1 MNYIKHLTKYF
12 IPGKHNQYKPHFF
25 RLAPVLV
32 TASTIAF
39 LFFIALSLNTLV
51 IRSGS
56 SQLGAVVS
64 SVLVDLTNTDRTVNK
79 LQGLTVSPVL
89 QQAAQLK
96 ANDMAAKGYFA
107 HNSPEGLTP
116 WHWFE
121 EAGYNFSFA
130 GENLAVYFS
139 DSAELEH
146 AWMNSPLHRANI
158 LNSYFTEIGIAT
170 AKGTYQGRETVYVVQ
185 EFGRPSRRV
194 ASAAVKNAAVVPV
207 ENVSAPT
214 MTNKIAQAEIKKEIP
229 VVKGAAAE
237 TKPLRV
243 VSKEDTFIAVRGAGE
258 SVSADE
264 EAASTTTAIT
274 ENPIFGTV
282 AFAGTSVP
290 TLLKVAASPWT
301 SLRTVYSFL
310 ALFIVF
316 ALILMIGIEVKRQH
330 PLHIAYGVSLLVLM
344 GVLLFS
350 WQGFFF
356 GKLIVI

>member
-1 MNYIKHLTKYF
+1 MNYIKHLRRYF

-25 RLAPVLV
+25 RLEAVLA
-32 TASTIAF
+32 TAGVIVFFF
-39 LFFIALSLNTLV
+39 LAAVSLDSLV

-64 SVLVDLTNTDRTVNK
+64 SVLVELTNTDRTANK
-79 LQGLTVSPVL
+79 LHGLIVSPVL

-96 ANDMAAKGYFA
+96 ANDMAAKSYFA

-121 EAGYNFSFA
+121 EAGYGFSFA

-170 AKGTYQGRETVYVVQ
+170 AKGVYQGRETVYVVQ
-185 EFGRPSRRV
+185 EFGRPSRRIASV
-194 ASAAVKNAAVVPV
+194 AAKANIVPTKNIS
-207 ENVSAPT
+207 VST
-214 MTNKIAQAEIKKEIP
+214 TTNKVALAEIKKEVP
-229 VVKGAAAE
+229 VVKGAATEA
-237 TKPLRV
+237 KPFEIAV
-243 VSKEDTFIAVRGAGE
+243 KEDTFIAVKSEDGANVE
-258 SVSADE
+258 VVTE
-264 EAASTTTAIT
+264 EKMAVPTL
-274 ENPIFGTV
+274 
-282 AFAGTSVP
+282 AFAGTSAP
-290 TLLKVAASPWT
+290 TILKIAASPQT
-301 SLRTVYSFL
+301 LLRTVYSFL
-310 ALFIVF
+310 AILITF
-316 ALILMIGIEVKRQH
+316 ALMLMVGIEIKRQH
-330 PLHIAYGVSLLVLM
+330 PLHIFYGVSLLAFM

-356 GKLIVI
+356 GKLLVL